1 MLSEVDH
8 VGQRDLIHREE
19 GDSPA
24 VDHSKQN
31 RSLAHT
37 YMVYGFV
44 ILRVLCNN
52 KKHLT
57 LFSLTS
63 NAYNISY
70 ILTQKHDRSQL
81 LNRPDRKIMALRKY
95 ELGETELQNGVHRIS
110 LFDFLC
116 FQSEFPKLNLNIYK
130 RSDKRV

>member
-1 MLSEVDH
+1 MEHNIVLFLWQDLLFCLSEVDH

-57 LFSLTS
+57 LFSV
-63 NAYNISY
+63 
-70 ILTQKHDRSQL
+70 RL
-81 LNRPDRKIMALRKY
+81 LQMHI
-95 ELGETELQNGVHRIS
+95 
-110 LFDFLC
+110 
-116 FQSEFPKLNLNIYK
+116 IY
-130 RSDKRV
+130 RMF